1 MKRKKSVFM
10 LVGIM
15 IMVLVYFGYKVFFLY
30 YYSIGQLE
38 REDYQKVI
46 DGLKVNK
53 TITVQTEMLKEDAYL
68 TFQNVKVKNVFS
80 SFKRM
85 EENSEDISV
94 RYAIPSSIT
103 LLAISAFKSGI
114 FRLILFAVLK
124 RDCCSRCGKTI

>member
-94 RYAIPSSIT
+94 RYA
-103 LLAISAFKSGI
+103 LYNEQNKVEAAFLDGNNRKLCGFIS
-114 FRLILFAVLK
+114 K
-124 RDCCSRCGKTI
+124 RKCHFYDAG